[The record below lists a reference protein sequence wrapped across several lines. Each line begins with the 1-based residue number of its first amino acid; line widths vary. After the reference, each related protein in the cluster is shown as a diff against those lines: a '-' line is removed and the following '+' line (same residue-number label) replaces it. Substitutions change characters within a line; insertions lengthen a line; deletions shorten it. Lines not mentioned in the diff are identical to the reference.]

1 MFFKV
6 VVRDGETEQMGSINS
21 SRQSRQSALGI
32 LGCLS
37 FKQTII
43 QLKILSLLIQQLNL
57 TLGEKE
63 PLQSAAGELKG
74 LKGAENVN
82 QLKVQ
87 PIYYSLNETNT
98 TNNVIS
104 QSEFPVSS
112 CKL

>member
-1 MFFKV
+1 MVNLF
-6 VVRDGETEQMGSINS
+6 SS

-32 LGCLS
+32 FGCLS
-37 FKQTII
+37 FKETII
-43 QLKILSLLIQQLNL
+43 QLKSLSLLVQQLNL

-63 PLQSAAGELKG
+63 PLQSVAGELKG
-74 LKGAENVN
+74 LKEAENVN

-98 TNNVIS
+98 TNNVLF

>member
-32 LGCLS
+32 FGCLS

-43 QLKILSLLIQQLNL
+43 QLKSLSLFIQQLNL
-57 TLGEKE
+57 TLEEKE
-63 PLQSAAGELKG
+63 PLQSVAGELRG
-74 LKGAENVN
+74 LKGAEDVN

-98 TNNVIS
+98 TKNVLF

>member
-1 MFFKV
+1 
-6 VVRDGETEQMGSINS
+6 MGSINS

-32 LGCLS
+32 FGCLS

-43 QLKILSLLIQQLNL
+43 HAVEKFIFTHSTIKFDI
-57 TLGEKE
+57 GEKE
-63 PLQSAAGELKG
+63 PLKSVAGELMG
-74 LKGAENVN
+74 LKGVESVN

-87 PIYYSLNETNT
+87 PIYFSLNETNT
-98 TNNVIS
+98 TNNVLF